1 MNGSQRQGISTPP
14 VPTSGPV
21 SLEKLEPLIESVKQE
36 LPHIALLSLP
46 PPVQTQK
53 SKLASGGRK
62 MTNEKETS

>member
-14 VPTSGPV
+14 VPTWGPV

-36 LPHIALLSLP
+36 LPHIALSLP
-46 PPVQTQK
+46 PPVQTRK